1 MLPLWY
7 LYGMAMTLRLTEEEE
22 QILERY
28 AKQTGLSK
36 QKAIVDALKRSENV
50 SAKKLRLAEAVD
62 FVLTHDKELME
73 RLTDA

>member
-1 MLPLWY
+1 
-7 LYGMAMTLRLTEEEE
+7 MTIRLNEEEE

-36 QKAIVDALKRSENV
+36 QKAIIHALKRSENV
-50 SAKKLRLAEAVD
+50 SAKQLRLAEAVD

-73 RLTDA
+73 RLADA